1 MPSVQFRCPDGS
13 VRQLEAAAGA
23 TVMEVAVKQGVPGI
37 VAECGG
43 ALTCSTCHVYVD
55 PAFLAAAG
63 EVDEMEEEMLQD
75 TVSERRPTSR
85 LSCQIE
91 LGGDTDG
98 IIVEIAPEQ

>member
-13 VRQLEAAAGA
+13 VRQLEAPHGA

-55 PAFLAAAG
+55 PAYLAAVG
-63 EVDEMEEEMLQD
+63 EIDDIEDEMLQD
-75 TVSERRPTSR
+75 AVAERRPTSR

-91 LGGDTDG
+91 INDDVDG
-98 IIVEIAPEQ
+98 LVVEIAPEQ

>member
-1 MPSVQFRCPDGS
+1 
-13 VRQLEAAAGA
+13 
-23 TVMEVAVKQGVPGI
+23 MEVAVKQGVPGI

-55 PAFLAAAG
+55 PAFLAATG
-63 EVDEMEEEMLQD
+63 EMDEMEDEMLQD
-75 TVSERRPTSR
+75 AISERRPTSR

-91 LGGDTDG
+91 LGDDTDG